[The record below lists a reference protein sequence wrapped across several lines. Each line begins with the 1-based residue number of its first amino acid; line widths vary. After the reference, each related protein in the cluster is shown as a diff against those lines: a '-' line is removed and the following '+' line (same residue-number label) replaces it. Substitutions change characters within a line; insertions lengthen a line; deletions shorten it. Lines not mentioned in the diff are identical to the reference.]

1 MPRVIVSRIDK
12 SEIKKG
18 LAETQQY
25 LLSHH
30 QRSEWYRC
38 YAPVLFDRQL
48 HICARCSGVYPGIA
62 AGILT
67 FISNYTIPL
76 QFYWIGVLPAP
87 ALIDWALTS
96 FIDYRGY
103 NLLRTTTGLLL
114 GYAYGLGI
122 CLLLGDLK
130 LRLLIIGFGY
140 GSLASILIVISKKYE
155 SKS

>member
-1 MPRVIVSRIDK
+1 VSKIDR

-62 AGILT
+62 IGIFT
-67 FISNYTIPL
+67 FISNYTIPF
-76 QFYWIGVLPAP
+76 QFYWISILPAP
-87 ALIDWALTS
+87 ALIDWTLTS
-96 FIDYRGY
+96 LVDYRGY
-103 NLLRTTTGLLL
+103 NLVRTTTGLLL
-114 GYAYGLGI
+114 GYAYGLGT
-122 CLLLGDLK
+122 CLLFGDLK

-140 GSLASILIVISKKYE
+140 GILASTLIILNEIY
-155 SKS
+155 KSNS